1 MSLNMIYADLHIH
14 IGRTSHNLPVK
25 ITAARNLTFEN
36 IVKEAHHRKGLEM
49 VGVIDAQSP
58 PVQEDIIKG
67 LESGLYKEHP
77 DGGIIYGETTCLL
90 GAEIEI
96 REPDLGPA
104 HVLVYLKTL
113 AQMQQ
118 FTDWCRK
125 SMKNIQLSTQRLYQ
139 PVRVLQQKVREL
151 DGIFIP
157 AHVFTPFKS
166 TYGSATDKMGKL
178 LDLEKV
184 SAVELGLSSD
194 SDLADRMSELNR
206 FPFVTNS
213 DAHSLPK
220 IGREYNQLLVK
231 EASFEEFRMALAG
244 QNGRKIVANYGLNPK
259 LGKYYRSRCLKCDGN
274 WPESDPEKCPGCGSA
289 KKVKGVYDRIL
300 ELSDQPCRHP
310 WFRPPYRYQ
319 VPLEFIPKLGKKTLD
334 KLLGALGT
342 EMRVL
347 NQVPIEK
354 IAAIAGEEIASQIRL
369 AREQRLEFEEGGG
382 GIYGRVK
389 TVGHSAKGS

>member
-1 MSLNMIYADLHIH
+1 MTLKKIYADFHIH

-36 IVKEAHHRKGLEM
+36 IVKEAHHCKGLGM
-49 VGVIDAQSP
+49 IGVIDAQSP

-77 DGGIIYGETTCLL
+77 DGGIIYGKTTCLL

-96 REPDLGPA
+96 REPGLGPA

-125 SMKNIQLSTQRLYQ
+125 SMKNIRLSTQRLYQ
-139 PVRVLQQKVREL
+139 PVRALQEKVWEL

-166 TYGSATDKMGKL
+166 IYGSATDKMGKL

-194 SDLADRMSELNR
+194 TDLADRLSELSR

-220 IGREYNQLLVK
+220 IGREYNEILVI
-231 EASFEEFRMALAG
+231 EPSFEEFRRALKG
-244 QNGRKIVANYGLNPK
+244 VNGRKIVANCGLNPK
-259 LGKYYRSRCLKCDGN
+259 LGKYYRSRCLKCDSI
-274 WPESDPEKCPGCGSA
+274 WPENEPERCPGCGSTRM
-289 KKVKGVYDRIL
+289 VKGVYDRIL
-300 ELSDQPCRHP
+300 ELSDQPCQHP
-310 WFRPPYRYQ
+310 HFRPPYRYQ

-334 KLLGALGT
+334 KLLLAFGT
-342 EMRVL
+342 EMNVL
-347 NQVPIEK
+347 NQVPIER
-354 IAAIAGEEIASQIRL
+354 IAEVAGEGIAHQIWL
-369 AREQRLEFEEGGG
+369 AREERLEFVEGGG

-389 TVGHSAKGS
+389 TAGYSAKGS

>member
-1 MSLNMIYADLHIH
+1 MSLKKIYADLHIH

-36 IVKEAHHRKGLEM
+36 IVKEAYHRKGLEM
-49 VGVIDAQSP
+49 IGVIDAQSP

-96 REPDLGPA
+96 REPDFGPA

-113 AQMQQ
+113 ARMQQ

-139 PVRVLQQKVREL
+139 PVRVLQQKVEEL

-166 TYGSATDKMGKL
+166 IYGSATDQMGKL
-178 LDLEKV
+178 LDLDKV

-194 SDLADRMSELNR
+194 SDLADRISELNR

-231 EASFEEFRMALAG
+231 EPSFEEFRKALTG
-244 QNGRKIVANYGLNPK
+244 QDGRKILANCGLHPK
-259 LGKYYRSRCLKCDGN
+259 LGKYYRSRCLQCDSY
-274 WPESDPEKCPGCGSA
+274 WPESEPEKCPVCGST

-300 ELSDQPCRHP
+300 ELSDQSCQHP
-310 WFRPPYRYQ
+310 PFRPPYRYQ

-334 KLLGALGT
+334 KLLAAFGT
-342 EMRVL
+342 EMKVL
-347 NQVPIEK
+347 NQIPVEK
-354 IAAIAGEEIASQIRL
+354 IADIAREGIARQIQL

-389 TVGHSAKGS
+389 TTGYSAKKS